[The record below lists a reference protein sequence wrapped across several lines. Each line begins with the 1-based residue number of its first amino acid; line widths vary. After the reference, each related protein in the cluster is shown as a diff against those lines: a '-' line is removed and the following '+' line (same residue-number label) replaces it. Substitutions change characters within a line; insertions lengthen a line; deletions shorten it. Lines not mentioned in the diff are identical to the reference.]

1 MPRRNASSLRAAL
14 SAHTPGRGKPYPA
27 ALKVRIAEYVRSERS
42 SGTTWAQL
50 TSELGVSGESLRL
63 WCSKVAPEVPRALV
77 PVTVV
82 ADREEQTITVVS
94 ASGHRMEGLTLR
106 DAVTVLRALG

>member
-1 MPRRNASSLRAAL
+1 MPRRLATSLRAAL

-50 TSELGVSGESLRL
+50 TSELGVASESLRL
-63 WCSKVAPEVPRALV
+63 WCSNAAPGAPRALL
-77 PVTVV
+77 PVSVV
-82 ADREEQTITVVS
+82 ADRKEQSITVVS
-94 ASGHRMEGLTLR
+94 ASGYRIEGLTLR
-106 DAVTVLRALG
+106 DAVAVLRALG

>member
-42 SGTTWAQL
+42 AGTTWAQL
-50 TSELGVSGESLRL
+50 TSELGVASESLRL
-63 WCSKVAPEVPRALV
+63 WCSKAPDATRALV
-77 PVTVV
+77 PVSVV

-94 ASGHRMEGLTLR
+94 ASGHRIEGLTLR